1 MFLLAANKQNWVL
14 IEEAKTIFIKV
25 SNIFFW
31 GGGGGEEEI
40 KYCAL
45 SDCLLCFFT
54 ITAEILAHSFANF

>member
-31 GGGGGEEEI
+31 GGGGGGGGNKI
-40 KYCAL
+40 LC
-45 SDCLLCFFT
+45 SFRLLAMFFYNNCRNSGT
-54 ITAEILAHSFANF
+54 LIR